1 MSTCLLQAQ
10 HQFFAYVDLCLAW
23 VNYGGRYLAGK
34 LKARIAQRPAFM
46 TPPPLNHP

>member
-34 LKARIAQRPAFM
+34 LKAR
-46 TPPPLNHP
+46 TPDLMN